1 MSYSISAD
9 FLLGTYQGH
18 DKRGHAERYPDL
30 ARFQSALVSAAHSLA
45 AYTENENQKAR
56 DFDGELNLPG
66 NFSAAVKWLEDNPPK
81 AISLPAATRVE
92 SSEIGAYRNKGLIAK
107 GKDKEK
113 EKEPAVSYT
122 ALGGPIVWW
131 WNEPPSRDI
140 QEALVL
146 ICHEVPY
153 LGEAASLVRVEARE
167 GGEIPQ
173 DAWMRHEG
181 IGLESVGLPV
191 FSIPHKG
198 RAKKLQDL
206 YQKRES
212 QKIPSIAGDSFK
224 SSEDENSDSWYGD
237 MVGKAVYQYGLD
249 DDIATG
255 SDPWVFGY
263 ILEVEKGNGKACWP
277 SLEEDRL
284 RWSIAMHRALVS
296 KCGNDVPLIL
306 SGKGTKTALDQL
318 KLPANG
324 VSVQIIDQSL
334 PLGEESLVEDP
345 AFLVMFP
352 RRADP
357 VEAETVSRAV
367 ELLGYVYDA
376 KLGSVNVRK
385 TRLVTLD
392 HFWEAPA
399 EGTSRWWQPI
409 PLYIADNRPPY
420 RNSSKRPAWTLA
432 DTIRVSLG
440 YVWRDD
446 LNPEG
451 KGTRRQLE
459 LLSLVANQGVVIA
472 GERLLH
478 PARPENY
485 SYHMNKGSFF
495 TAATA
500 MVNLGSLGT
509 ERAAVAIGQT
519 RHLGGGLLV
528 PVDIPCSSFVSQ
540 QMNGFK
546 EKEAGDE

>member
-1 MSYSISAD
+1 MSYSISAN
-9 FLLGTYQGH
+9 FLLGIYQGH
-18 DKRGHAERYPDL
+18 DKRGHAETYPDL
-30 ARFQSALVSAAHSLA
+30 VRFQSALMSAAYSLA
-45 AYTENENQKAR
+45 AYTEHENRKALG
-56 DFDGELNLPG
+56 FDEDLSLPG
-66 NFSAAVKWLEDNPPK
+66 SLSAAVTWLEDNPPS
-81 AISLPAATRVE
+81 AISLPVATRVE
-92 SSEIGAYRNKGLIAK
+92 SSDVDAYRSKGLIVK
-107 GKDKEK
+107 GKDREK
-113 EKEPAVSYT
+113 SREPAVSYT

-131 WNEPPSRDI
+131 WDESPSRDI

-153 LGEAASLVRVEARE
+153 LGEAASLVRVEAQE
-167 GGEIPQ
+167 GGEIPH

-191 FSIPHKG
+191 LGIPRGG

-206 YQKRES
+206 YLKREG
-212 QKIPSIAGDSFK
+212 QKTPSISVDSFK
-224 SSEDENSDSWYGD
+224 SNEDENSDLWCGD
-237 MVGKAVYQYGLD
+237 MIGKAVYQYGLD
-249 DDIATG
+249 DDISGG
-255 SDPWVFGY
+255 SEPWVFGY
-263 ILEVEKGNGKACWP
+263 ILEVEKGNEKACWP
-277 SLEEDRL
+277 PLEDNRL
-284 RWSIAMHRALVS
+284 RWSIAMHRAMVS

-306 SGKGTKTALDQL
+306 SGKGTKIAGEQL
-318 KLPANG
+318 VLPANG

-334 PLGEESLVEDP
+334 PLGKESLVEDP
-345 AFLVMFP
+345 AFLIMLP
-352 RRADP
+352 QGADP
-357 VEAETVSRAV
+357 MEAEIVSRAV
-367 ELLGYVYDA
+367 ELLGYIYDA

-392 HFWEAPA
+392 HFWKAPD

-420 RNSSKRPAWTLA
+420 RNSSKRLAWTLA
-432 DTIRVSLG
+432 DTVRVSLG
-440 YVWRDD
+440 YVWRDE
-446 LNPEG
+446 LNPQG
-451 KGTRRQLE
+451 NGARRQLE
-459 LLSLVANQGVVIA
+459 LSNLVANQGVVIA

-500 MVNLGSLGT
+500 MVNLGNLGS

-540 QMNGFK
+540 QMSGPK